1 MDLLN
6 FIVRRVL
13 STQHSPLRP
22 GDDADVDLRDEE
34 LGVAGGA
41 WHDFEYLQTLFVVFI
56 YLTVLSLYVSFSF

>member
-41 WHDFEYLQTLFVVFI
+41 WYDLEYLQISCVVFVNCQLAMAI
-56 YLTVLSLYVSFSF
+56 LI